1 MVDYSKWDNIID
13 SDSDNDDSIRKGPI
27 VQTLQHGERVH
38 IGPQGTEILDSKP
51 SKTIVNSVQKSS
63 ERPTQNN
70 IYINETSMYSWNQ
83 SRYDVKVKIP
93 VESNIKTSTIA
104 IRIDAETKKIDIT
117 TGDNIILTGLLRF
130 HVDIPEEGV
139 DWELATI
146 DNSKFILLTLQK
158 RCYIQDSVVWWDSF
172 LVDGPKIDISNLK
185 QRNTSLTSTW
195 QEAHEM
201 FRNNMKNMKKVDV
214 DIDDTNDDNCEENN
228 VKSTI

>member
-1 MVDYSKWDNIID
+1 
-13 SDSDNDDSIRKGPI
+13 
-27 VQTLQHGERVH
+27 
-38 IGPQGTEILDSKP
+38 
-51 SKTIVNSVQKSS
+51 
-63 ERPTQNN
+63 
-70 IYINETSMYSWNQ
+70 MYSWNQ

-93 VESNIKTSTIA
+93 VESNIKASTIA

-158 RCYIQDSVVWWDSF
+158 RCYIQDSVVWWNSF